1 MDTRFTQTNLTTSP
15 THKRINK
22 RTHAQPRDD
31 SPEPTE
37 PRDARVATNH
47 RTPLTR
53 SSAVMMTVKATAP
66 RRGSSEDTVPVT
78 NFILTRNKSSHKCKC
93 ATRTADGDAAKDP
106 RNETHADG
114 ERRDNQMRKCGET
127 LGTCLGTREGA
138 GRHSQNPITH
148 HTFR

>member
-1 MDTRFTQTNLTTSP
+1 MSVDTRFTQTNLTTSP

-66 RRGSSEDTVPVT
+66 RRGSSED
-78 NFILTRNKSSHKCKC
+78 R
-93 ATRTADGDAAKDP
+93 
-106 RNETHADG
+106 
-114 ERRDNQMRKCGET
+114 
-127 LGTCLGTREGA
+127 
-138 GRHSQNPITH
+138 
-148 HTFR
+148 